1 MATVTNYKG
10 SFITGWNQREIH
22 ADMKVDAVAKVG
34 TLCIIKSGTTDTLQ
48 PITSAPTAGTK
59 YYMIAQSDDTLG
71 DGHIPVEYRDW
82 LYSDAVAASAA
93 KKHVAYYIVD
103 TNDIT
108 ATAYSYTTA

>member
-22 ADMKVDAVAKVG
+22 ADMIVEAKAKVG
-34 TLCIIKSGTTDTLQ
+34 TLCTIGVDTLT
-48 PITSAPTAGTK
+48 PIVSAPVAGTK
-59 YYMIAQSDDTLG
+59 YAMIAQSDDTLG

-82 LYSDAVAASAA
+82 LYSDVVAASTV

-108 ATAYSYTTA
+108 ATSYSYTTA

>member
-22 ADMKVDAVAKVG
+22 ADMIVEAVAKVG
-34 TLCIIKSGTTDTLQ
+34 TLCTIGTDKLT
-48 PITSAPTAGTK
+48 PITSAPQAGTK
-59 YYMIAQSDDTLG
+59 YAMIAQSDDTLG
-71 DGHIPVEYRDW
+71 DGHVPVENRDW
-82 LYSDAVAASAA
+82 LYSDIVTASVT

-108 ATAYSYTTA
+108 ATPYSYTTA